1 MDLNKIKVA
10 LQSILLDFGKVVLS
24 DGQEVEYEG
33 EEFKETVKIA
43 IADGQYTLEDGRVFS
58 VVDGFVTEIKE
69 VEQPEPE
76 KEPEVKEEV
85 EAEEVEEEVEEV
97 KEEEPEPETEEE
109 TEDDYEARI
118 SALEE
123 KIAQLEEKLLEVIA
137 APVQEPIA
145 EEFSKI
151 DTKPTGKNSATI
163 SALQYLRK

>member
-76 KEPEVKEEV
+76 QEPEVKEEV
-85 EAEEVEEEVEEV
+85 EAEEEVEEVEEV